1 MYAPPGAPLCGAAP
15 TAAAAE
21 VFVSM
26 TGESTRGRGMGRGKV
41 LGQERCTMHK
51 IRRVKKGTQLH
62 KGGGVSER
70 KI

>member
-1 MYAPPGAPLCGAAP
+1 
-15 TAAAAE
+15 
-21 VFVSM
+21 M

-41 LGQERCTMHK
+41 LGQERCTLHK
-51 IRRVKKGTQLH
+51 TRRVKKGTQLH